1 MRIVG
6 NNSGYPDYARLME
19 GQAPTNEGI
28 QSHETS
34 ISNRHIS
41 VVNDM
46 RDLAAIFQEDS
57 ALVESVRRALGL
69 TDRDNVSIF
78 VVPKGQNRVPVGSF
92 LNSNTSSSRTQ
103 RLNVNIRSAK
113 SRLRELENGMSDPQL
128 TSDERARSANSMRR
142 SIEEYARELAGEMAR
157 LAAMPR
163 SGVVVVEREQ

>member
-1 MRIVG
+1 MRIAG
-6 NNSGYPDYARLME
+6 NNSGYPDYARP
-19 GQAPTNEGI
+19 GQVPANEGTPDHKV
-28 QSHETS
+28 SS
-34 ISNRHIS
+34 PNRHFS

-57 ALVESVRRALGL
+57 ALVESVRRAMGL

-92 LNSNTSSSRTQ
+92 LNSNTSSGRTQ
-103 RLNVNIRSAK
+103 RLHINIRSAK

-128 TSDERARSANSMRR
+128 TSDERSRSVHSMRR
-142 SIEEYARELAGEMAR
+142 SIEEYKRELAGEMAR